1 MKNKRSCRFA
11 GYLLFIATV
20 MGLFSCHSDQQKPG
34 ETTKDRTSAAESGTS
49 TLPTNPDI
57 PDSDN
62 RLPNGIVLPEEW
74 PPNNV
79 KAETGGSSGQIPYLI
94 SAANGGTRPEV
105 INISTGRQLFVDD
118 FLIESTTL
126 KFTPHKAIPHT
137 DSPIMLPDVAS
148 DGKAC
153 LLSGGGVWYDEK
165 EELFKMWYL
174 ANWSNGVAYAVSQD
188 GIHWE
193 KPAVKAGSNIVYNQ
207 LQPDSVTVWLN
218 QDAKDPN
225 ERYVLFVR
233 TADTKNEGYQ
243 KGNYY
248 YSGYLY
254 TSANG
259 IDWKFRTKTG
269 KCGDRSTV
277 FYDPFLD
284 SWCFSIRSY
293 ITEGTKKTHRARR
306 LFMGQDLKSFAQSD
320 EKAVNWIFSDP
331 EDRKTSYLDVAEIY
345 CVDAVAYESIMLS
358 MVEIFE
364 GPDNTLSNQLK
375 IPKVTELTL
384 AYSRDGFHYDRRNK
398 EPIIEASQT
407 AGTWNQGYL
416 SPACGVCVTVGDSLY
431 FYYSAWEASSTNAY
445 DTARIGLATMRR
457 DGFVSMDGSGELLTR
472 KLEVADGRSRLF
484 VNAKGTVKA
493 EILDENGNAYPG
505 FSMEDCIAFSGDS
518 TCAML
523 AWKNGNDLSFLSGK
537 PFRVRF
543 ETSEAELYSFWIS
556 DSVNGE
562 SHGYHAAGIK

>member
-34 ETTKDRTSAAESGTS
+34 ETTKDRTSTAESGTS

-218 QDAKDPN
+218 QDAEDPW
-225 ERYVLFVR
+225 
-233 TADTKNEGYQ
+233 Q
-243 KGNYY
+243 K
-248 YSGYLY
+248 
-254 TSANG
+254 
-259 IDWKFRTKTG
+259 
-269 KCGDRSTV
+269 
-277 FYDPFLD
+277 
-284 SWCFSIRSY
+284 
-293 ITEGTKKTHRARR
+293 H
-306 LFMGQDLKSFAQSD
+306 
-320 EKAVNWIFSDP
+320 
-331 EDRKTSYLDVAEIY
+331 
-345 CVDAVAYESIMLS
+345 
-358 MVEIFE
+358 
-364 GPDNTLSNQLK
+364 
-375 IPKVTELTL
+375 
-384 AYSRDGFHYDRRNK
+384 
-398 EPIIEASQT
+398 
-407 AGTWNQGYL
+407 
-416 SPACGVCVTVGDSLY
+416 
-431 FYYSAWEASSTNAY
+431 
-445 DTARIGLATMRR
+445 
-457 DGFVSMDGSGELLTR
+457 GS
-472 KLEVADGRSRLF
+472 K
-484 VNAKGTVKA
+484 
-493 EILDENGNAYPG
+493 
-505 FSMEDCIAFSGDS
+505 
-518 TCAML
+518 
-523 AWKNGNDLSFLSGK
+523 
-537 PFRVRF
+537 
-543 ETSEAELYSFWIS
+543 
-556 DSVNGE
+556 
-562 SHGYHAAGIK
+562 